1 MIKFY
6 VTQIKL
12 GKMTL
17 ADVPAK
23 YRDKVAQAL
32 AEMV

>member
-17 ADVPAK
+17 DDVPAK
-23 YRDKVAQAL
+23 YRDKVAEAL
-32 AEMV
+32 G

>member
-12 GKMTL
+12 GNMSL
-17 ADVPAK
+17 EDVPAK
-23 YRDKVAQAL
+23 YRDKVAKAL
-32 AEMV
+32 G

>member
-17 ADVPAK
+17 EDVPAK
-23 YRDKVAQAL
+23 YREKVAEAL
-32 AEMV
+32 A

>member
-1 MIKFY
+1 MVKFY

-12 GKMTL
+12 GKITL

-23 YRDKVAQAL
+23 WRSQVEAL
-32 AEMV
+32 LKGE

>member
-6 VTQIKL
+6 VNRIEN

-17 ADVPAK
+17 EDVPNLWK
-23 YRDKVAQAL
+23 KKVEEAL
-32 AEMV
+32 KTE

>member
-12 GKMTL
+12 GKMVL
-17 ADVPAK
+17 EDVPAK
-23 YRDKVAQAL
+23 YREKVAEAL
-32 AEMV
+32 ND

>member
-17 ADVPAK
+17 QDVPAK
-23 YRDKVAQAL
+23 YREKVAEAL
-32 AEMV
+32 V

>member
-12 GKMTL
+12 GKLTL
-17 ADVPAK
+17 EEVPTK
-23 YRDKVAQAL
+23 YRDKVAEEL
-32 AEMV
+32 AK

>member
-1 MIKFY
+1 MMIKFY

-17 ADVPAK
+17 QDVPAK
-23 YRDKVAQAL
+23 YREKVAEAL
-32 AEMV
+32 AE